1 MRHTTSND
9 GYSQVILY
17 INLIKW
23 LHWHFWW
30 HFKKISNFKKKKKIF
45 FLVGIDDGKFIV
57 LTDNEGKLNKYLFCT
72 TILKLDLQKI
82 INCYRFVY
90 LLFWCLWQAAKWR
103 KERKK
108 RKITSIQRHEK
119 WNECITLLSTSS
131 IPTSQLWLLSCN
143 SIFHLLTSFFR
154 VFFDCV
160 RCFVCRLFILLDIFS
175 FNRLDYSGGTVD
187 SVFFSYVLLQT
198 AVPNKHG
205 PNGKE
210 FRNRKKNISQVHRM
224 CLVHVIGTFEYVFS
238 SVCSSYSS
246 SLFFSFFLFFFFFVA
261 LLLFLQQHE

>member
-1 MRHTTSND
+1 MNFILCATLRPTMVTRK
-9 GYSQVILY
+9 YFCILY

-30 HFKKISNFKKKKKIF
+30 HFKKISNFKKKKKNF

-90 LLFWCLWQAAKWR
+90 LLFWCLWQAAKWK

-143 SIFHLLTSFFR
+143 SIFHLLT
-154 VFFDCV
+154 
-160 RCFVCRLFILLDIFS
+160 
-175 FNRLDYSGGTVD
+175 
-187 SVFFSYVLLQT
+187 
-198 AVPNKHG
+198 
-205 PNGKE
+205 
-210 FRNRKKNISQVHRM
+210 
-224 CLVHVIGTFEYVFS
+224 
-238 SVCSSYSS
+238 
-246 SLFFSFFLFFFFFVA
+246 FFFV
-261 LLLFLQQHE
+261 LFSIVFGASCVAYSYYLIYFHLIDWITREAQLTVFFFLCSTPDGCA